1 MGIENGYSIT
11 AGAMSMCGGH
21 GAATAYGSTL
31 VERGYEAAQDCG
43 LAAATFGLIVSVL
56 VGGPLSRRLIVK
68 NNLKS
73 VDTKSSVVQTAKEIK
88 EELPMSDIMK
98 NFVVI
103 LLCMALGIQL
113 GNGISW
119 LIGEATGTPIS
130 LPDYIGAMIVSILV
144 RNLNEKF
151 HWYNYSQKVSDVVG
165 SVTLD
170 LFLSIAMMSI
180 KLWQLLGLVGGLAV
194 IVVVQA
200 LVLFSISYFIMFRV
214 LGKNYDAAIMCAGCC
229 GHMLGATPTAMANM
243 NAVCERYGYSKTAF
257 LIVPIVGSF
266 LVDIVYQPVTIT
278 LLNVFCPVIS

>member
-1 MGIENGYSIT
+1 MLGLENGYSIT

-31 VERGYEAAQDCG
+31 IERGYEAAQDCG

-68 NNLKS
+68 NNLKAA
-73 VDTKSSVVQTAKEIK
+73 DKKSTVLNTAKEIK
-88 EELPMSDIMK
+88 EELPMSEIMQ

-103 LLCMALGIQL
+103 LLCMTFGIL
-113 GNGISW
+113 LAGGISV
-119 LIGEATGTPIS
+119 LLEQLTGMAIS
-130 LPDYIGAMIVSILV
+130 LPDYIGAMIISVLV

-151 HWYNYSQKVSDVVG
+151 HWYKYSQKVSDVVG

-194 IVVVQA
+194 IVSAQA
-200 LVLFSISYFIMFRV
+200 LFMFASSYFIMFRL
-214 LGKNYDAAIMCAGCC
+214 LGKDYDAAIMCAGAC

-243 NAVCERYGYSKTAF
+243 NAVCERFGYSKTAF
-257 LIVPIVGSF
+257 LIVPICGSF
-266 LVDIVYQPVTIT
+266 LVDIINQPTTIT
-278 LLNVFCPVIS
+278 LLNVFCPVV

>member
-1 MGIENGYSIT
+1 MGLENGYSIT

-31 VERGYEAAQDCG
+31 IERGYEAAQDCG

-68 NNLKS
+68 NNLKAA
-73 VDTKSSVVQTAKEIK
+73 DKKSTVLNTAKEIK
-88 EELPMSDIMK
+88 EELPMSEIMQ

-103 LLCMALGIQL
+103 LLCMTFGIL
-113 GNGISW
+113 LAGGISV
-119 LIGEATGTPIS
+119 LLEQLTGMAIS
-130 LPDYIGAMIVSILV
+130 LPDYIGAMIISVLV

-151 HWYNYSQKVSDVVG
+151 HWYKYSQKVSDVVG

-180 KLWQLLGLVGGLAV
+180 KLWQLLGLVGGLVV
-194 IVVVQA
+194 IVSAQA
-200 LVLFSISYFIMFRV
+200 LFMFASSYFIMFRL
-214 LGKNYDAAIMCAGCC
+214 LGKDYDAAIMCAGAC

-243 NAVCERYGYSKTAF
+243 NAVCERFGYSKTAF
-257 LIVPIVGSF
+257 LIVPICGSF
-266 LVDIVYQPVTIT
+266 LVDIINQPTTIT
-278 LLNVFCPVIS
+278 LLNVFCPVV